1 MDSRNEITRAYR
13 KVFGTGDGQL
23 VLADILNSLGY
34 FDYSQIESDN
44 LALQNKAKEI
54 LVKCGI
60 LSRGSVP
67 YIIQALFT
75 VPIEKENT
83 SGEQI

>member
-1 MDSRNEITRAYR
+1 MDSQLDIVKAYR
-13 KVFGTGDGQL
+13 KVFSTAEGQL

-60 LSRGSVP
+60 LSRESVP

-75 VPIEKENT
+75 VPTEKET
-83 SGEQI
+83 PSGEQI